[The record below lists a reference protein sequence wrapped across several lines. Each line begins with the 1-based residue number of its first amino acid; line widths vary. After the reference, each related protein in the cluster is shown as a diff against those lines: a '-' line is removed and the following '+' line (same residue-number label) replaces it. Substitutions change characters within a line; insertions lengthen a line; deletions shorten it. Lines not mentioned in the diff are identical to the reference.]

1 MAADKHCSVELSQG
15 CDVLFL
21 SNIFLIKKQSL
32 TRNAFLN
39 NISYRQAP
47 NFWDWFLGLLKK
59 LVMAASV
66 SNSETRTRR
75 MRSRN

>member
-1 MAADKHCSVELSQG
+1 LAADKHCSVKLSQG

-47 NFWDWFLGLLKK
+47 NFWDWFLGLL
-59 LVMAASV
+59 
-66 SNSETRTRR
+66 
-75 MRSRN
+75 